1 MSGICGWVG
10 NEDPAVLDAMLDAI
24 DYRGDRVDKAHAP
37 GVALGYRWWGGRPG
51 KSPGIHRD
59 GDHIV
64 ACAGTFAPP
73 ADSPAAALTGKL
85 QPGAEGLDSMDG
97 AFAAAWWD
105 GGKRRLTLLRDPF
118 GVRSLYYTE
127 QRGVFYFA
135 SELKQLL
142 AVPGMPRDIDDAAI
156 HKYLTFSFVPGED
169 TPLKGV
175 RRLLPRR
182 IATFE
187 NGRLAVTQYFELRE
201 VLDAKLA
208 DRSEAVRLI
217 GDLCKAAVVKRL
229 HGKENIGLFL
239 SGGLD
244 SSSVALWLKEA
255 GANVSAFSLD
265 FGEKSVE
272 KNRAREVADAL
283 QIPLQFVKVGGEDL
297 LPILPDLA
305 WRLDM
310 PFGDAVTGPQYL
322 LGKAARAAGCDCIF
336 NGEGGDQLFGGWT
349 QKPMIGAEIYA
360 NLYASSGGEASREE
374 IYLRSYHRFYGME
387 DALYTTAF
395 RARVGPAGQR
405 RALLTPYLQGEKA
418 TTFANRIRLADFAL
432 KGCQNILPR
441 AERMANAWGLD
452 VRTPL
457 FDRQLAEASFAL
469 APQLKLNGAVEKFI
483 LKLAVRGKL
492 PKEVVWRKKLGM
504 GVPITD
510 WTLGPLAPAMRELLG
525 KASLERRGL
534 FRTEFIAPLLQGR
547 NLPGETRRRRVGER
561 LWALAMLEAWLRV
574 FIDGGGKRPTGD
586 WR

>member
-24 DYRGDRVDKAHAP
+24 DYRGDRVDTAHAP

-201 VLDAKLA
+201 SLDSKLA

-272 KNRAREVADAL
+272 KDRAREVADAL

-360 NLYASSGGEASREE
+360 NLYASPGGEASREE

-483 LKLAVRGKL
+483 LKLVVRGKL

-510 WTLGPLAPAMRELLG
+510 WTLGPLAPAMHELLG

-534 FRTEFIAPLLQGR
+534 FRSEFIAPLLQGR

>member
-10 NEDPAVLDAMLDAI
+10 DEDPAVLDAMLDAI

-85 QPGAEGLDSMDG
+85 QPGAAGLDSMDG

-272 KNRAREVADAL
+272 KDRAREVADAL

-360 NLYASSGGEASREE
+360 NLYANAGGEASREE

>member
-10 NEDPAVLDAMLDAI
+10 EADPAVLDAMLEAI

-37 GVALGYRWWGGRPG
+37 GIALGYRWWGGRPG

-59 GDHIV
+59 GDQLV

-73 ADSPAAALTGKL
+73 ADSPAAALIGTL
-85 QPGAEGLDSMDG
+85 QGGTDDIDG

-118 GVRSLYYTE
+118 GVRSLYYT
-127 QRGVFYFA
+127 QHRGTFYFA
-135 SELKQLL
+135 SEIKQLL
-142 AVPGMPRDIDDAAI
+142 AIPGLPREIDDAAV

-182 IATFE
+182 VAVYDT
-187 NGRLAVTQYFELRE
+187 GRLNITPYFELRE
-201 VLDAKLA
+201 ALGDKLSDRGDAA
-208 DRSEAVRLI
+208 RLI
-217 GDLCKAAVVKRL
+217 GDLCKAAVAKRL
-229 HGKENIGLFL
+229 HGKENISLFL

-255 GANVSAFSLD
+255 GANVTAFTLD

-272 KNRAREVADAL
+272 KERAQEVADAL
-283 QIPLQFVKVGGEDL
+283 KIPLHFVKVGGEDL

-305 WRLDM
+305 WRLDL

-336 NGEGGDQLFGGWT
+336 NGEGGDELFGGWT
-349 QKPMIGAEIYA
+349 QKPMIGAELYA
-360 NLYASSGGEASREE
+360 NLYASDGGEDSREE
-374 IYLRSYHRFYGME
+374 TYLRSYHRFYGAE
-387 DALYTTAF
+387 DTLYTPAF
-395 RARVGPAGQR
+395 RARIGPAGQR
-405 RALLTPYLQGEKA
+405 RALLMPYLQGDKA

-457 FDRQLAEASFAL
+457 FDRRLAEASFAL
-469 APQLKLNGAVEKFI
+469 APQLKLHGAVEKFV

-492 PKEVVWRKKLGM
+492 PRDVVWRKKLGM

-525 KASLERRGL
+525 TASLERRGL
-534 FRTEFIAPLLQGR
+534 FQNAYVEPLLQGR
-547 NLPGETRRRRVGER
+547 NLPGETRRRRIGER

-574 FIDGGGKRPTGD
+574 FIDGGGKKPTGD

>member
-10 NEDPAVLDAMLDAI
+10 DEDPAVLDAMLDAI

-201 VLDAKLA
+201 ALDAKLA

-272 KNRAREVADAL
+272 KDRAREVADAL

>member
-201 VLDAKLA
+201 ALDAKLA

-360 NLYASSGGEASREE
+360 NLYASSGGEASRED